1 MNQSVDRKTTE
12 RIRRIRETQLI
23 GDDLAEI
30 VVKGAP
36 TLGWEGDPNLVVC
49 LNKTLNR
56 VEIWDARNGWE
67 NVYLVGSAPFDPPPN
82 PHMMVEYLMMRDMA
96 RKPIEKI
103 MKEIDDHIDKIVSDK
118 EKKAKDELNE
128 AEDRVALAHHKEV
141 GGYRGRMY

>member
-49 LNKTLNR
+49 LNK
-56 VEIWDARNGWE
+56 
-67 NVYLVGSAPFDPPPN
+67 P
-82 PHMMVEYLMMRDMA
+82 
-96 RKPIEKI
+96 
-103 MKEIDDHIDKIVSDK
+103 
-118 EKKAKDELNE
+118 
-128 AEDRVALAHHKEV
+128 
-141 GGYRGRMY
+141 